1 MKQVVSL
8 NVGGMQYKVSPSL
21 LDMHPNS
28 RLAQVIS
35 EQWLSDPEEEVFVE
49 RDGVQFGFVLDYLQN
64 DGHVILPVTVP
75 KPSFLA
81 DLAYYGLENVD
92 ESKIVCKYDT
102 TTRYLAHAVSA
113 VHAAISTEISTD
125 ISPSMKDKSS
135 STHMNA
141 EIKALEIH
149 CGIVTLAEECA
160 MRYLTSRGQL
170 MIDIPDPYTNLP
182 KPKDTIVCSYDK
194 WMAILLLLCEGR
206 TSILPHAQEECNQ
219 YLSQVGLEV
228 VGAEEHADKGIIQVE
243 LRLIAI

>member
-1 MKQVVSL
+1 MIQVVSL

-21 LDMHPNS
+21 LDMHSNS
-28 RLAQVIS
+28 WLAQVIS

-49 RDGVQFGFVLDYLQN
+49 HDGVQFGFVLDYLQN

-113 VHAAISTEISTD
+113 VHTAISTEISTD
-125 ISPSMKDKSS
+125 ICPGMKNKS

-160 MRYLTSRGQL
+160 MRYLKSGGQL

-194 WMAILLLLCEGR
+194 WMAILLILCEER
-206 TSILPHAQEECNQ
+206 TSILSHVQEECNQ
-219 YLSQVGLEV
+219 YLSKVGLEV
-228 VGAEEHADKGIIQVE
+228 VNAEEHPDKGIIQVE
-243 LRLIAI
+243 LKLTAV